1 MPRLAVRQFN
11 DCRNQDGRI
20 SAKQRPSVAGSIIS
34 LTRSPP
40 AVLGSRFM
48 LLEAEDR
55 VVKTWPVPETPEAE
69 EEQEEEQEEEEE
81 EAQEEQEEQEKP
93 EAGRWQLF
101 QSFLRA

>member
-1 MPRLAVRQFN
+1 M
-11 DCRNQDGRI
+11 
-20 SAKQRPSVAGSIIS
+20 AGSIIS

-69 EEQEEEQEEEEE
+69 EEQEEEEKE
-81 EAQEEQEEQEKP
+81 QEEQEEEEKP